1 MRVSIVLGVVLVRGP
16 FTTNT
21 TLASRGVMMMV
32 RVFVCAYSEFV
43 RRITGFL
50 PSPFDVLIF

>member
-1 MRVSIVLGVVLVRGP
+1 MRVSIVLLGVVLVRGP

-21 TLASRGVMMMV
+21 TRTLPSPLTSRGVMMMV

-50 PSPFDVLIF
+50 P